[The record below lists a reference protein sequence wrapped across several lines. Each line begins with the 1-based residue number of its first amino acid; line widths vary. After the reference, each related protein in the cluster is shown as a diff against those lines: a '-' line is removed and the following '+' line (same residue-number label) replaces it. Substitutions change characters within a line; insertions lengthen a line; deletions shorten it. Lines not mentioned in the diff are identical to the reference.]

1 MAVVDSLIVFIVSLL
16 IGAAGIYVGARV
28 ITDTDDFSYALI
40 TALIASIVWTLVAL
54 FLGWIPLLGPLAALI
69 AYVGVINYRYP
80 GGWLPAIG
88 IALVAWLTSVIV
100 IYVLAALGLTAFDAA
115 GVPGA

>member
-1 MAVVDSLIVFIVSLL
+1 MAVVDSLIVFVVSLL

-28 ITDTDDFSYALI
+28 VTDTDDYTYALI
-40 TALIASIVWTLVAL
+40 TALIASIVWTVVAL

-80 GGWLPAIG
+80 GGWLAAIG
-88 IALVAWLTSVIV
+88 IALIAWVASVLV
-100 IYVLAALGLTAFDAA
+100 VYGLAALGLTAFDAA
-115 GVPGA
+115 GVPGV